1 MTDLTSGW
9 GALASAAT
17 RAAAMLPLGQVSL
30 LAHRAATHATPVTAR
45 SIGDQPP
52 TVNFRNA
59 AHTVVTA
66 WQTTTDPPDGQVV
79 AGMLLAAAA
88 ATASAR
94 AEERVELV
102 WTGPD
107 SKSIRGRATSDV
119 IVQVIDQASES
130 LVLCTFASR
139 RVDRIRTALQAAA
152 ERHVSI
158 TLILEN
164 ENSNNAYKQ
173 APRDPFEGIPAEVL
187 EWPADQREPAGGWS
201 PALHAKFALADDTT
215 LFITSANLTGF
226 ALDRN
231 IEAGLL
237 LEGGPIPGQ
246 FRNHLRDLAYGGI
259 LTRVD
264 GNGAVS

>member
-1 MTDLTSGW
+1 MTTGSTSGW

-17 RAAAMLPLGQVSL
+17 LAAAMLPPEQVSL
-30 LAHRAATHATPVTAR
+30 LAQRAATHPTPATAR

-66 WQTTTDPPDGQVV
+66 WQTTPDPPDGHVV
-79 AGMLLAAAA
+79 AGMLLAAAV

-94 AEERVELV
+94 VEERVNLV

-119 IVQVIDQASES
+119 IVQVIDQAASS

-139 RVDRIRTALQAAA
+139 RVDRIRIALQAAA
-152 ERHVSI
+152 DRHVSI

-164 ENSNNAYKQ
+164 ERSNDAYKQ
-173 APRDPFEGIPAEVL
+173 APRDPFAGIPAETL
-187 EWPADQREPAGGWS
+187 EWPADQRGASTGWS

-231 IEAGLL
+231 IEVGLL
-237 LEGGPIPGQ
+237 LEGGAIPGQ
-246 FRNHLRDLAYGGI
+246 FRDHLRDLAYAGVLCPI
-259 LTRVD
+259 R
-264 GNGAVS
+264 

>member
-1 MTDLTSGW
+1 MTAESMSDW
-9 GALASAAT
+9 GGLASAAG
-17 RAAAMLPLGQVSL
+17 RASATLPPEQVTL
-30 LAHRAATHATPVTAR
+30 LAQRAATHATPATAR

-52 TVNFRNA
+52 TANFRNA
-59 AHTVVTA
+59 ANAIVAA
-66 WQTTTDPPDGQVV
+66 WQNTPNPPNGPVI

-94 AEERVELV
+94 AEQKVDLV

-119 IVQVIDQASES
+119 IVEVIDTAKQS

-139 RVDRIRTALQAAA
+139 KVDRIRAALQEAVA
-152 ERHVSI
+152 RGVSI

-164 ENSNNAYKQ
+164 ENSNNAYKK
-173 APRDPFEGIPAEVL
+173 APRDPFHGIKAEVL
-187 EWPADQREPAGGWS
+187 EWPAELREPAGGWS
-201 PALHAKFALADDTT
+201 PALHAKFVLADDST

-237 LEGGPIPGQ
+237 LQGGPIPGQ
-246 FRNHLRDLAYGGI
+246 FRDHLRDLAYGKV
-259 LTRVD
+259 LTAVD
-264 GNGAVS
+264 PA